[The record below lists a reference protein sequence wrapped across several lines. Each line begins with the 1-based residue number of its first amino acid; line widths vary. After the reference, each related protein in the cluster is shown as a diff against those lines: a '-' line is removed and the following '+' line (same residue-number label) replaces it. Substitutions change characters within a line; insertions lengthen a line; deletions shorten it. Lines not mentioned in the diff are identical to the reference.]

1 MNTRLQGSL
10 PSPPV
15 TKDAAMTAR
24 LQDRLPPVSTLGPF
38 IALVVASL
46 FFASQSDRFLSG
58 QNFSLILQQVMI
70 VGVIAL
76 GQTLIVLTAGIDL
89 SCGMVMALGSVVM
102 SKFAVDLGID
112 PYVAIACGIAVCTA
126 IGALNGALVT
136 RIKLPAFIVTLGTMN
151 IAFALTQIYSGAQ
164 TVTDVPDSMMFFGN
178 TFQLGQTSI
187 TYGTVLMLALYTVTW
202 LFLRDTAPGRHVY
215 AVGNNPESARL
226 TGIATGKVML
236 GVYMA
241 AGLFYGIASMLSVA
255 RMGVGDPQAGATDNL
270 DSITAVVIGGTSLFG
285 GRGSIAGT
293 LIGVLIVGVFR
304 NGLTLMGVPSV
315 YQVLVTGV
323 LVILAVA
330 VDQLTHK
337 KG

>member
-1 MNTRLQGSL
+1 MNTPLQGS
-10 PSPPV
+10 PSLSKEPALQ
-15 TKDAAMTAR
+15 TR
-24 LQDRLPPVSTLGPF
+24 LLDYLPPISTLGPF

-46 FFASQSDRFLSG
+46 FFASQTDRFFSG

-76 GQTLIVLTAGIDL
+76 GQTLIILTAGIDL

-112 PYVAIACGIAVCTA
+112 PYLAIACGMLVCTA
-126 IGALNGALVT
+126 IGALNGSLVT

-164 TVTDVPDSMMFFGN
+164 TVTDVPEAMMFFGN
-178 TFQLGQTSI
+178 TFQLGQTSV
-187 TYGTVLMLALYTVTW
+187 TYGTVLMIGLYILTW

-226 TGIATGKVML
+226 TGIATGKVL
-236 GVYMA
+236 IGVYMV

-285 GRGSIAGT
+285 GRGSIVGT

-315 YQVLVTGV
+315 YQVLVTGI

-330 VDQLTHK
+330 TDQLTHK

>member
-10 PSPPV
+10 PL
-15 TKDAAMTAR
+15 TKDAAMHTR
-24 LQDRLPPVSTLGPF
+24 LLDRLPPVSTLGPF
-38 IALVVASL
+38 IALIVASL

-102 SKFAVDLGID
+102 SKFAVDLGIN
-112 PYVAIACGIAVCTA
+112 PYVAVGCGIAVCTA

-178 TFQLGQTSI
+178 TFQLGQTAI
-187 TYGTVLMLALYTVTW
+187 TYGTVLMIGLYILTW

-285 GRGSIAGT
+285 GRGSIVGT

-330 VDQLTHK
+330 TDQLTHK

>member
-1 MNTRLQGSL
+1 MNTPLQGSL
-10 PSPPV
+10 PL
-15 TKDAAMTAR
+15 TKDAAMNAR
-24 LQDRLPPVSTLGPF
+24 LLDRLPPVATMGPF

-102 SKFAVDLGID
+102 SKFAVDMGID

-126 IGALNGALVT
+126 FGALNGALVT

-178 TFQLGQTSI
+178 TFQLGQTSV
-187 TYGTVLMLALYTVTW
+187 TYGTVLMIALYVVTW

-285 GRGSIAGT
+285 GRGSIVGT

-330 VDQLTHK
+330 TDQLTHK

>member
-1 MNTRLQGSL
+1 MHTRLL
-10 PSPPV
+10 
-15 TKDAAMTAR
+15 
-24 LQDRLPPVSTLGPF
+24 DRLPPVSTLGPF
-38 IALVVASL
+38 IALIVASL

-102 SKFAVDLGID
+102 SKFAVDLGIN
-112 PYVAIACGIAVCTA
+112 PYVAVGCGIAVCAA

-178 TFQLGQTSI
+178 TFQLGQTAI
-187 TYGTVLMLALYTVTW
+187 TYGTVLMIGLYILTW

-241 AGLFYGIASMLSVA
+241 AGLLYGVASMLSVA

-285 GRGSIAGT
+285 GRGSIVGT

-330 VDQLTHK
+330 TDQLTHK

>member
-1 MNTRLQGSL
+1 MHTRLL
-10 PSPPV
+10 
-15 TKDAAMTAR
+15 
-24 LQDRLPPVSTLGPF
+24 DRLPPVSTLGPF
-38 IALVVASL
+38 IALIVASL

-112 PYVAIACGIAVCTA
+112 PYAAIGCGIAVCTA
-126 IGALNGALVT
+126 IGALNGTLVT

-178 TFQLGQTSI
+178 TFQLGQTSV
-187 TYGTVLMLALYTVTW
+187 TYGTVLMIGLYILTW

-285 GRGSIAGT
+285 GRGSIVGT

-330 VDQLTHK
+330 TDQLTHK

>member
-1 MNTRLQGSL
+1 MHTRLL
-10 PSPPV
+10 
-15 TKDAAMTAR
+15 
-24 LQDRLPPVSTLGPF
+24 DRLPPVSTLGPF
-38 IALVVASL
+38 IALIVASL

-102 SKFAVDLGID
+102 SKFAVDLGIN
-112 PYVAIACGIAVCTA
+112 PYVAVGCGIAVCTA

-178 TFQLGQTSI
+178 TFQLGQTAI
-187 TYGTVLMLALYTVTW
+187 TYGTVLMIGLYILTW

-241 AGLFYGIASMLSVA
+241 AGLLYGIASMLSVA

-285 GRGSIAGT
+285 GRGSIVGT

-330 VDQLTHK
+330 TDQLTHK

>member
-10 PSPPV
+10 PL
-15 TKDAAMTAR
+15 TKDAAMHTR
-24 LQDRLPPVSTLGPF
+24 LLDRLPPVSTLGPF
-38 IALVVASL
+38 IALIVASL

-102 SKFAVDLGID
+102 SKFAVDLGIN
-112 PYVAIACGIAVCTA
+112 PYVAVGCGIAVCAA

-178 TFQLGQTSI
+178 TFQLGQTAI
-187 TYGTVLMLALYTVTW
+187 TYGTVLMIGLYILTW

-241 AGLFYGIASMLSVA
+241 AGLLYGVASMLSVA

-285 GRGSIAGT
+285 GRGSIVGT

-330 VDQLTHK
+330 TDQLTHK